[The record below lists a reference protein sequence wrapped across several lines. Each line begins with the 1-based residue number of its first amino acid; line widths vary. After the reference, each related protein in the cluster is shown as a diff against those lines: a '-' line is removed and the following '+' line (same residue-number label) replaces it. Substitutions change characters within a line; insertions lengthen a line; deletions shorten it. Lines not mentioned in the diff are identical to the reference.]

1 MMYWLGLMAILL
13 VAYVLI
19 VLEDKFN
26 DDKR

>member
-1 MMYWLGLMAILL
+1 MSYWLGLMAILL